1 MGHYLGDATSFI
13 DTFPIEGEN
22 IYRVAAIDSTWTDIP
37 TTEKNGL
44 TRKKKQVIIIPIRKN
59 GR

>member
-1 MGHYLGDATSFI
+1 MGHYPGDATSFI

-22 IYRVAAIDSTWTDIP
+22 IYRVAVIDSTWTGIP
-37 TTEKNGL
+37 QLKKGL
-44 TRKKKQVIIIPIRKN
+44 DTQKTGYNNRDKN

>member
-1 MGHYLGDATSFI
+1 MGHYPGDATSFI

-22 IYRVAAIDSTWTDIP
+22 IYRVAAIDSTWT
-37 TTEKNGL
+37 G
-44 TRKKKQVIIIPIRKN
+44 IILMIQFYKEDGGE